1 MMAPSLAAIA
11 GCVALGLLLCGGTIG
26 WCTWQLLSRLRADLS
41 RWELWP

>member
-11 GCVALGLLLCGGTIG
+11 GCVLLGVLLAVALLLG
-26 WCTWQLLSRLRADLS
+26 WAVWQLACSL